1 MARRETVPAWDF
13 AMDADRPRQQA
24 AREATSWLIAL
35 QEDPDDPN
43 LRRQFEAW
51 RSASSL
57 NDTVWQ
63 STQRVLE
70 IGRSIPPRPSDEWP
84 AYLSSRERS
93 VSART
98 PRRRRWIVATLGMA
112 AAAAIALTVGPSVL
126 LRLEADHLTS
136 TAELRDIRLDDGS
149 AVMLSARS
157 AIAVSGTTGERQV
170 TLVEG
175 EAFFQVRPDA
185 ARPFRVISG
194 PVRTTVVG
202 TRFDVRRDSWGVFVG
217 VEEGQVEV
225 EASRFGTRER
235 LQAGEA
241 IRIEFDGKVARSAD
255 QLTVAAWRKGQLV
268 AQNMSLQEA
277 VDQLRRFYSG
287 AIIMTDRSLG
297 SRRVTGIY
305 NLADPEEALRAIGH
319 AHGAK
324 VRRVTPWMLLI
335 SAE

>member
-1 MARRETVPAWDF
+1 
-13 AMDADRPRQQA
+13 MDADEPRQQT
-24 AREATSWLIAL
+24 AREATAWLIAL
-35 QEDPDDPN
+35 QEDPDDPD

-51 RSASSL
+51 RTASAA
-57 NDTVWQ
+57 NDAAWQ
-63 STQRVLE
+63 ATQRVLQ
-70 IGRSIPPRPSDEWP
+70 IGRSIPPRRSDEWP
-84 AYLSSRERS
+84 AYVANRQRG
-93 VSART
+93 VAANT

-112 AAAAIALTVGPSVL
+112 AAAAVALTVGPSVM

-136 TAELRDIRLDDGS
+136 TAELRDIQLDDGS
-149 AVMLSARS
+149 LVTLSAKS
-157 AIAVSGTTGERQV
+157 AIAVSSNANERQV

-175 EAFFQVRPDA
+175 EAFFQVRPDP
-185 ARPFRVISG
+185 ARPFRVVSG

-225 EASRFGTRER
+225 EAARFGTKER

-241 IRIEFDGKVARSAD
+241 IRIGGGGEVARSSD
-255 QLTVAAWRKGQLV
+255 QLTTAAWRKGQLV

-287 AIIMTDRSLG
+287 VIIMTDGSLG
-297 SRRVTGIY
+297 PRRVTGIY
-305 NLADPEEALRAIGH
+305 NLADPEEALRAVGH

-324 VRRVTPWMLLI
+324 VLRVTPWMLLI
-335 SAE
+335 SAD